1 MRGISFSSL
10 RCITI
15 TMKNYFDTFAK
26 RFLCTIVWMY
36 KNLRAKSQ
44 QRSNVG
50 LRGIIC
56 PYVYKCVSLHKT
68 EILHL
73 LRGSCTRPQLM
84 SKATVPFLKIDIYL
98 QNSSPYEFCKY
109 RCRMHDTQ
117 LYVHNNQFIT
127 ALSWLCLNKIALQ
140 PLL

>member
-1 MRGISFSSL
+1 
-10 RCITI
+10 
-15 TMKNYFDTFAK
+15 
-26 RFLCTIVWMY
+26 MY

-44 QRSNVG
+44 QRSNVE

-98 QNSSPYEFCKY
+98 QNSFRYRYMNFSN
-109 RCRMHDTQ
+109 RCRIYAI
-117 LYVHNNQFIT
+117 YVHNNQFIT
-127 ALSWLCLNKIALQ
+127 ALLPGLYLNKIMLYSRSCSSNTHSS
-140 PLL
+140 